1 MNLTQKIY
9 ELLAEIQQHHVE
21 VEREIERREAA
32 VAKAAEE
39 LSQSIAVQQALR
51 CGRQEERGR
60 VVALIDLQL
69 EQLGRAGLNAIS
81 LQALRRQLV
90 DSGSEGSG

>member
-1 MNLTQKIY
+1 MTRLQVIEDLVR
-9 ELLAEIQQHHVE
+9 ELRDQV
-21 VEREIERREAA
+21 VEIERREAE
-32 VAKAAEE
+32 VARAAEA
-39 LSQSIAVQQALR
+39 LSQQDAVQQALR

-69 EQLGRAGLNAIS
+69 EQLNRAGLNAMS

-90 DSGSEGSG
+90 EVD

>member
-1 MNLTQKIY
+1 MSRLQVIESLVR
-9 ELLAEIQQHHVE
+9 ELRDQV
-21 VEREIERREAA
+21 VEIERREAE
-32 VAKAAEE
+32 VARAAEE
-39 LSQSIAVQQALR
+39 LSQQEAVQQALR

-69 EQLGRAGLNAIS
+69 EQLNRAGLNAMS

-90 DSGSEGSG
+90 EVD

>member
-1 MNLTQKIY
+1 MNLTQKICDLLG
-9 ELLAEIQQHHVE
+9 ELQQQQAGLE
-21 VEREIERREAA
+21 QRELQ

-69 EQLGRAGLNAIS
+69 EQLGRVGLNAIS

-90 DSGSEGSG
+90 DGGLDGSG

>member
-1 MNLTQKIY
+1 MTRLQVIESLVR
-9 ELLAEIQQHHVE
+9 ELRDQV
-21 VEREIERREAA
+21 VEIERREAE
-32 VAKAAEE
+32 VARAAEE
-39 LSQSIAVQQALR
+39 LSQQEAVQQALR

-69 EQLGRAGLNAIS
+69 EQLDGAGLNAMS

-90 DSGSEGSG
+90 EVD

>member
-1 MNLTQKIY
+1 MNRLQVIEHLVH
-9 ELLAEIQQHHVE
+9 ELRDQLA
-21 VEREIERREAA
+21 EIERREAE
-32 VAKAAEE
+32 VARAAEE
-39 LSQSIAVQQALR
+39 LSQQKAVQQAVR

-69 EQLGRAGLNAIS
+69 EQLGRVGLNAIS

-90 DSGSEGSG
+90 DGGLDGSG

>member
-1 MNLTQKIY
+1 MTRLQVIESLVR
-9 ELLAEIQQHHVE
+9 ELRDQV
-21 VEREIERREAA
+21 VEIERREAE
-32 VAKAAEE
+32 VARAAEE
-39 LSQSIAVQQALR
+39 LSQQEAVQQALR

-69 EQLGRAGLNAIS
+69 EQLNRAGLNSMS

-90 DSGSEGSG
+90 EVD

>member
-1 MNLTQKIY
+1 MSRLQVIESLVR
-9 ELLAEIQQHHVE
+9 ELRDQV
-21 VEREIERREAA
+21 VEIERREAE
-32 VAKAAEE
+32 VARAAEA
-39 LSQSIAVQQALR
+39 LSQQEAVQQALR

-69 EQLGRAGLNAIS
+69 EQLDGAGLNAMS

-90 DSGSEGSG
+90 EVD

>member
-1 MNLTQKIY
+1 MSRLPVIEALVR
-9 ELLAEIQQHHVE
+9 ELRDQV
-21 VEREIERREAA
+21 VEIERREAE
-32 VAKAAEE
+32 VARAAEA
-39 LSQSIAVQQALR
+39 LSQQDAVQQALR

-69 EQLGRAGLNAIS
+69 EQLNRAGLNAMS

-90 DSGSEGSG
+90 EVD

>member
-1 MNLTQKIY
+1 MTSLQVIESLVR
-9 ELLAEIQQHHVE
+9 ELRDQV
-21 VEREIERREAA
+21 VEIERREAE
-32 VAKAAEE
+32 VARAAEE
-39 LSQSIAVQQALR
+39 LSQQDAVQQASR

-69 EQLGRAGLNAIS
+69 EQLNRAGSNAMC

-90 DSGSEGSG
+90 EVD

>member
-1 MNLTQKIY
+1 MNLTQAIY
-9 ELLAEIQQHHVE
+9 DLLGELQQQQAELEQ
-21 VEREIERREAA
+21 RELQ

-90 DSGSEGSG
+90 DGGSDGSG

>member
-1 MNLTQKIY
+1 MTRLQVIESLVR
-9 ELLAEIQQHHVE
+9 ELRDQV
-21 VEREIERREAA
+21 VEIERREAE
-32 VAKAAEE
+32 VARAAEE
-39 LSQSIAVQQALR
+39 LSQQDAVQQALR

-69 EQLGRAGLNAIS
+69 EQLNRAGLNAMS

-90 DSGSEGSG
+90 EVD

>member
-1 MNLTQKIY
+1 MSRLQVIESLVR
-9 ELLAEIQQHHVE
+9 ELRDQV
-21 VEREIERREAA
+21 VEIERREAE
-32 VAKAAEE
+32 VARAAEE
-39 LSQSIAVQQALR
+39 LSQQDAVQQALR

-69 EQLGRAGLNAIS
+69 EQLNSAGFNSMS

-90 DSGSEGSG
+90 EVD

>member
-1 MNLTQKIY
+1 MTRLQVIESLVR
-9 ELLAEIQQHHVE
+9 ELRDQV
-21 VEREIERREAA
+21 VEIERREAE
-32 VAKAAEE
+32 VARAAEE
-39 LSQSIAVQQALR
+39 LSQQDAVQQALR

-69 EQLGRAGLNAIS
+69 EQLNRAGSNAMS

-90 DSGSEGSG
+90 EVD

>member
-1 MNLTQKIY
+1 MTRLQVIEDLVR
-9 ELLAEIQQHHVE
+9 ELRDQV
-21 VEREIERREAA
+21 VEIERREAE
-32 VAKAAEE
+32 VARAAEE
-39 LSQSIAVQQALR
+39 LSQQDAVQQALR

-69 EQLGRAGLNAIS
+69 EQLNSAGFNSMS

-90 DSGSEGSG
+90 EVD

>member
-1 MNLTQKIY
+1 MTRLQVIESLVR
-9 ELLAEIQQHHVE
+9 ELRDQV
-21 VEREIERREAA
+21 VEIERREAE
-32 VAKAAEE
+32 VARAAEA
-39 LSQSIAVQQALR
+39 LSQQDAVQQALR

-69 EQLGRAGLNAIS
+69 EQLNRAGLNAMS

-90 DSGSEGSG
+90 EVD